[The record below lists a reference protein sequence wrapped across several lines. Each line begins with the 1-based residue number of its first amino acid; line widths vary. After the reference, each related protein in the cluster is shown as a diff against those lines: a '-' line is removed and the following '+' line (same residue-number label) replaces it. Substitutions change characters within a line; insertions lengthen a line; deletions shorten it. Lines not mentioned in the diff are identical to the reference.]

1 MPTPYR
7 YPYRP
12 EGWAT
17 DIYPMPAFVQ
27 LAVADVERS
36 SSWYQRVL
44 GFADV
49 FTMRGANGAP
59 VLAHLRWC
67 TFGDVML
74 VPAPAPVDEPR
85 GAGVMLYFSAGDVD
99 AIAERASAQEVAP
112 FEGPVNR
119 PWNTREVT
127 FADPDGYR
135 LTFSAPTAEV
145 LARAA
150 SGNAESMESVVER
163 LRTAFQK

>member
-1 MPTPYR
+1 MPTLYR

-17 DIYPMPAFVQ
+17 DIDLMPAFVQ

-36 SSWYQRVL
+36 ATWYQRVL

-49 FTMRGANGAP
+49 FTMRGADGAP

-67 TFGDVML
+67 TFGDLML
-74 VPAPAPVDEPR
+74 GPARTPVTEPC
-85 GAGVMLYFSAGDVD
+85 GAGAMLYFSAEDFD
-99 AIAERASAQEVAP
+99 AIAERASAREVAP
-112 FEGPVNR
+112 LDGPANR

-163 LRTAFQK
+163 LRGVFRK